1 MEMLET
7 DAAAALAPIHV
18 GPMHGERV
26 WAMGSLFEMKLDAA
40 RSGGTRGVM
49 EVTQPPGVA
58 TPLHIHHRE
67 AEVFY
72 VLDGT
77 MIYEAGGASFNLEA
91 GSFMFLPSGVAH
103 RFRVTGTEPVRFL
116 GIAAPGGLENLY
128 REVGAPAP
136 DRSLPKPTPS
146 ETASEISRWARVGP
160 GYGLEVVGPP
170 LPPEA

>member
-1 MEMLET
+1 
-7 DAAAALAPIHV
+7 
-18 GPMHGERV
+18 
-26 WAMGSLFEMKLDAA
+26 
-40 RSGGTRGVM
+40 
-49 EVTQPPGVA
+49 
-58 TPLHIHHRE
+58 
-67 AEVFY
+67 
-72 VLDGT
+72 
-77 MIYEAGGASFNLEA
+77 
-91 GSFMFLPSGVAH
+91 MFLPSGVAH